1 MSHGYSLVVR
11 MGLLRNAALRGAP
24 CQVWVVDGRV
34 VSELVPFNAQI
45 GSKYIEHFSYRGSL
59 DDVWVSMNLPSHP
72 LALAAQ
78 CELDP
83 SCCWLGLSHG
93 GGAC

>member
-1 MSHGYSLVVR
+1 

-24 CQVWVVDGRV
+24 CQVSVVDGWV
-34 VSELVPFNAQI
+34 VSELMPFNTPMCSNRLNI
-45 GSKYIEHFSYRGSL
+45 SFENYL

-72 LALAAQ
+72 IALAAQ
-78 CELDP
+78 CGLEP